1 MELEVFKYRRVLN
14 RTLEAIKRGKLTI
27 GFIGGSITD
36 SRGRNRWPEPVT
48 SWFMDKFPNV
58 KIIVENAAI
67 GGTGSE
73 LAVFRADRK
82 SVV

>member
-1 MELEVFKYRRVLN
+1 MNLEVFKYRGALN
-14 RTLEAIKRGKLTI
+14 RTLAAIKSGSLTI

-48 SWFMDKFPNV
+48 AWFVDKFLNV

-67 GGTGSE
+67 GATGSD
-73 LAVFRADRK
+73 LAVLII
-82 SVV
+82 